1 MPYIIHLYELLNTI
15 NIIFTIANRKSQIAN
30 RKSHIFNI
38 VAHDAMRS
46 EQRCSRFLQMKSH
59 CMCD

>member
-1 MPYIIHLYELLNTI
+1 MSYIIHLYELLNTI
-15 NIIFTIANRKSQIAN
+15 NIIFTIAHYNC
-30 RKSHIFNI
+30 KSHIFNI

-46 EQRCSRFLQMKSH
+46 GQHCSRFLQMKSH